1 MRSKEYWVAWLKAA
15 GLRAVR
21 TFAQALVGAI
31 GASVFLDE
39 VRWIQALSAAALASV
54 LSILMSISGLPEVE
68 EIPKE
73 VDEDE

>member
-31 GASVFLDE
+31 GAAVFLDE
-39 VRWIQALSAAALASV
+39 VRWIQALSAAALAAI
-54 LSILMSISGLPEVE
+54 LSILMSIAGLPEVN
-68 EIPKE
+68 
-73 VDEDE
+73 EDGEP